1 MCQNSCDLDWRGMW
15 GFKYLGREVM
25 KIWKMSH
32 ISSPTSRVLYQFC
45 QRHNIQNWIICPTH
59 QPDVSVSDDG
69 AKLTQ
74 VPHQPVE
81 NLCDAFPLVAAH
93 FLDTGQLRLHSHEV
107 SLQEERT
114 RGDKGVNTDEDNGE
128 EQKMR
133 AREIPGGGE
142 RTRGVITGE
151 AIVQQRIERG
161 RNSVLWPENTRSCE
175 MYFNT
180 WPHSHQRNPN
190 SKT

>member
-1 MCQNSCDLDWRGMW
+1 MWLFLWKLHQLCQNSCDLDWRGMW

-114 RGDKGVNTDEDNGE
+114 RGDKGVNTDEDE
-128 EQKMR
+128 
-133 AREIPGGGE
+133 GGGTKDE
-142 RTRGVITGE
+142 GE
-151 AIVQQRIERG
+151 
-161 RNSVLWPENTRSCE
+161 
-175 MYFNT
+175 
-180 WPHSHQRNPN
+180 RNPRRRGKN
-190 SKT
+190 KGSNHGRGDCTTEDWKREEFSPLTWEHTQLWDVF